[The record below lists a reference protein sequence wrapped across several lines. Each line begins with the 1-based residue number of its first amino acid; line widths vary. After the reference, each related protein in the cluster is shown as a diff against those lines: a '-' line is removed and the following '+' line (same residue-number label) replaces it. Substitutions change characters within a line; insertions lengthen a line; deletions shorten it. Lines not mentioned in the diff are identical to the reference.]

1 MLKPAPFWSTRF
13 VVFRTAA
20 LATLIATAA
29 TAQDAVTKGP
39 AANRPRVDPEAMREA
54 MSPLAEPAERFS
66 SAASYAHFLRAR
78 LHHHQGEHRK
88 ALDELRLALASD
100 DGNPYLMTELA
111 EQHARLGELDRA
123 EAQLRRVIDRR
134 PGYSP
139 AQLLMGRVLYEA
151 NRFTRARAHL
161 IRAIRLNPK
170 DPDAYLVLA
179 QLWLDQGRADEAV
192 KVVEE
197 FSHAVPGEP
206 VAYRRLGMALAER
219 GDGARAEKLLRKAV
233 ERDPSDPEL
242 WATLAQLD
250 ETAGRLDEAED
261 AYANALVRD
270 PDSKEVLISAG
281 RLALRRGGVARAK
294 AYFDRL
300 LSLSKDPE
308 ATVKVAF
315 SYLSMRRHKE
325 AAEVLDVARLSGTDE
340 PRLHFYA
347 GLVHERMR
355 SWQKAADAF
364 GAVPKEAVELSHEA
378 GVHRASC
385 LSSLGQHAQAL
396 TLFKK
401 GVEARPDDLA
411 ALQGYALALD
421 RAGQGHQA
429 EALLLRAVAERPAPE
444 LYEAAARLYDR
455 QGRNSEGIALL
466 SRGLAKRPRDEAL
479 LYALG
484 AAYERG
490 GEVQKSLEKMRA
502 VLDINPDN
510 ANALNF
516 IGYTLAD
523 KGIDNSE
530 AERLVSRALELKPEQ
545 GAFLDSLGWVYFRRG
560 DFGRA
565 VEWLE
570 RASAASPGEPT
581 IDEHLGDAYMRV
593 SRQNDAAEAYRRA
606 LSGIS
611 DGDEQPRGQRA
622 AIERKLKM
630 LGMGASAR

>member
-1 MLKPAPFWSTRF
+1 M
-13 VVFRTAA
+13 VFRAAA
-20 LATLIATAA
+20 LAALIATAA
-29 TAQDAVTKGP
+29 AAEDARKG
-39 AANRPRVDPEAMREA
+39 RPKVDAEAMREA
-54 MSPLAEPAERFS
+54 MGPAVEPSERFS

-78 LHHHQGEHRK
+78 LHHHQGEHKK
-88 ALDELRLALASD
+88 ALDELRLALATD
-100 DGNPYLMTELA
+100 DGNPFLMTELA

-123 EAQLRRVIDRR
+123 EAQLRKVIDRR
-134 PGYSP
+134 PGYAP

-161 IRAIRLNPK
+161 QRAIRLNPK

-179 QLWLDQGRADEAV
+179 QLWLDQGRADEATR
-192 KVVEE
+192 VVEE

-206 VAYRRLGMALAER
+206 IAYRRLGMALAER
-219 GDGARAEKLLRKAV
+219 GDSARAEKLLRKAV

-250 ETAGRLDEAED
+250 ESAGRLDEAED
-261 AYANALVRD
+261 AYAQSLVRD
-270 PDSKEVLISAG
+270 PDGKEVLISAG
-281 RLALRRGGVARAK
+281 RLALRRGGLARAK

-300 LSLSKDPE
+300 LSLSRDPE

-325 AAEVLDVARLSGTDE
+325 AAEVLDTARLAGTDE

-347 GLVHERMR
+347 GLVHERIR
-355 SWQKAADAF
+355 AWQKAADAF
-364 GAVPKEAVELSHEA
+364 GAVPREAVELFHEA
-378 GVHRASC
+378 SVHRAGC
-385 LSSLGQHAQAL
+385 LSQLGQHDKAL
-396 TLFKK
+396 LLFKK

-421 RAGQGHQA
+421 RAGQGQHA
-429 EALLLRAVAERPAPE
+429 EQVLLKAVAERPAPE

-455 QGRNSEGIALL
+455 QGRHGDAIALL

-479 LYALG
+479 LYALA

-523 KGIDNSE
+523 KGIDNTE
-530 AERLVSRALELKPEQ
+530 AERLVSRALELKPDQ
-545 GAFLDSLGWVYFRRG
+545 GAFLDSLGWVYYRRG

-570 RASAASPGEPT
+570 KASAASPGEAT

-593 SRQNDAAEAYRRA
+593 ERQSDAIEAYRRA
-606 LSGIS
+606 LSALQEGE
-611 DGDEQPRGQRA
+611 EQPRGQRA
-622 AIERKLKM
+622 QLERKLKM

>member
-1 MLKPAPFWSTRF
+1 VL
-13 VVFRTAA
+13 
-20 LATLIATAA
+20 LATNA
-29 TAQDAVTKGP
+29 GP
-39 AANRPRVDPEAMREA
+39 QEVSERRPKVDTEAMREA
-54 MSPLAEPAERFS
+54 MSPQAEATERYA

-88 ALDELRLALASD
+88 ALDELRLALATD
-100 DGNPYLMTELA
+100 DSNPYLMTELA

-123 EAQLRRVIDRR
+123 EAALRKVIDRR
-134 PGYSP
+134 PGYAP

-161 IRAIRLNPK
+161 QRAIRLNPK
-170 DPDAYLVLA
+170 EPDAYLVLA
-179 QLWLDQGRADEAV
+179 QLWLDQARPDEAV

-197 FSHAVPGEP
+197 FSAAVPGEP
-206 VAYRRLGMALAER
+206 VGYRRLGMALAER
-219 GDGARAEKLLRKAV
+219 GDNARAEKLLRKAV
-233 ERDPSDPEL
+233 DRDPSDPEL
-242 WATLAQLD
+242 WSTLAQLD
-250 ETAGRLDEAED
+250 ENAGRLDEAED
-261 AYANALVRD
+261 AYANALIRD
-270 PDSKEVLISAG
+270 PDSKDVLLSAG
-281 RLALRRGGVARAK
+281 RLALRRNGLARAK

-325 AAEVLDVARLSGTDE
+325 AADVLDQARLNGTEE

-347 GLVHERMR
+347 GLVHERMH

-364 GAVPKEAVELSHEA
+364 GAVPKEQVELSHEA
-378 GVHRASC
+378 AVHRAGC
-385 LSSLGQHAQAL
+385 LSALGQHSRAL
-396 TLFKK
+396 ELYKK
-401 GVEARPDDLA
+401 AVEERSEDLT
-411 ALQGYALALD
+411 ALQGYAMALD
-421 RAGQGHQA
+421 RAGQGGQA
-429 EALLLRAVAERPAPE
+429 EQVLLKAVAERPAPE
-444 LYEAAARLYDR
+444 LYEAAARLYDK
-455 QGRNSEGIALL
+455 QGKHTEAIALL
-466 SRGLAKRPRDEAL
+466 SKGLAKRPRDEAL

-530 AERLVSRALELKPEQ
+530 AERLVSRALELKPDQ

-570 RASAASPGEPT
+570 KASAASPGEAT
-581 IDEHLGDAYMRV
+581 IDEHLGDAYARV
-593 SRQNDAAEAYRRA
+593 ARQGDAAEAYRRA
-606 LSGIS
+606 LATLT
-611 DGDEQPRGQRA
+611 DGDEQPKGQRA
-622 AIERKLKM
+622 QLERKLKM

>member
-1 MLKPAPFWSTRF
+1 M
-13 VVFRTAA
+13 
-20 LATLIATAA
+20 
-29 TAQDAVTKGP
+29 
-39 AANRPRVDPEAMREA
+39 
-54 MSPLAEPAERFS
+54 
-66 SAASYAHFLRAR
+66 
-78 LHHHQGEHRK
+78 K
-88 ALDELRLALASD
+88 A
-100 DGNPYLMTELA
+100 
-111 EQHARLGELDRA
+111 
-123 EAQLRRVIDRR
+123 
-134 PGYSP
+134 
-139 AQLLMGRVLYEA
+139 
-151 NRFTRARAHL
+151 
-161 IRAIRLNPK
+161 
-170 DPDAYLVLA
+170 
-179 QLWLDQGRADEAV
+179 
-192 KVVEE
+192 
-197 FSHAVPGEP
+197 
-206 VAYRRLGMALAER
+206 
-219 GDGARAEKLLRKAV
+219 
-233 ERDPSDPEL
+233 
-242 WATLAQLD
+242 
-250 ETAGRLDEAED
+250 
-261 AYANALVRD
+261 
-270 PDSKEVLISAG
+270 
-281 RLALRRGGVARAK
+281 
-294 AYFDRL
+294 
-300 LSLSKDPE
+300 
-308 ATVKVAF
+308 
-315 SYLSMRRHKE
+315 
-325 AAEVLDVARLSGTDE
+325 
-340 PRLHFYA
+340 
-347 GLVHERMR
+347 
-355 SWQKAADAF
+355 WQKAADAF
-364 GAVPKEAVELSHEA
+364 GSVPREAVELSHEA

-396 TLFKK
+396 QLYKK

-429 EALLLRAVAERPAPE
+429 EALLLKAVADRPAPE

-466 SRGLAKRPRDEAL
+466 NRGLSKRPRDEAL

-523 KGIDNSE
+523 KGIDSSE

-570 RASAASPGEPT
+570 RAAAASPGEPT

-606 LSGIS
+606 LTGLAE
-611 DGDEQPRGQRA
+611 GDEQPKGQRA

>member
-1 MLKPAPFWSTRF
+1 MVIRA
-13 VVFRTAA
+13 VAIAA
-20 LATLIATAA
+20 LAASTAA
-29 TAQDAVTKGP
+29 ADDASK
-39 AANRPRVDPEAMREA
+39 RPRPKVDVEAMREA
-54 MSPLAEPAERFS
+54 MSPLAEPVERFS
-66 SAASYAHFLRAR
+66 SAASYAHFLSAR
-78 LHHHQGEHRK
+78 LHHHQGDHRR

-100 DGNPYLMTELA
+100 DGNAYLMTELA

-123 EAQLRRVIDRR
+123 EAQLRKVIDRR
-134 PGYSP
+134 PGYAP

-161 IRAIRLNPK
+161 GRAIRLNPK
-170 DPDAYLVLA
+170 EPDAYLVLA
-179 QLWLDQGRADEAV
+179 QLWLDQQRPDEAI
-192 KVVEE
+192 KVVEDY
-197 FSHAVPGEP
+197 SLAVPGDP
-206 VAYRRLGMALAER
+206 IAYRRLGMALAER
-219 GDGARAEKLLRKAV
+219 GDGPRAEKTLRKAV
-233 ERDPSDPEL
+233 ERDPSDAEL
-242 WATLAQLD
+242 WGTLAQLA
-250 ETAGRLDEAED
+250 ESAGRLDEAED
-261 AYANALVRD
+261 AYANALIRD

-281 RLALRRGGVARAK
+281 RLALRRGGLARAR

-325 AAEVLDVARLSGTDE
+325 AAEVLDAMRLGGTHE

-364 GAVPKEAVELSHEA
+364 AAVPKESVELFHEA
-378 GVHRASC
+378 SVHRANC
-385 LSSLGQHAQAL
+385 LSFLGQHARAL
-396 TLFKK
+396 ELFKK
-401 GVEARPDDLA
+401 LLDERPDDLS
-411 ALQGYALALD
+411 ALQGYATALD
-421 RAGQGHQA
+421 RAGQGSFA
-429 EALLLRAVAERPAPE
+429 EALLLKAVSERPAPE

-455 QGRNSEGIALL
+455 QGRHADAIALL
-466 SRGLAKRPRDEAL
+466 SRGLSKRPRDEAL

-502 VLDINPDN
+502 VLDVNPDN

-530 AERLVSRALELKPEQ
+530 AERLVSRALELKPDQ
-545 GAFLDSLGWVYFRRG
+545 GAFLDSLGWVYYRRG
-560 DFGRA
+560 DYGRA

-570 RASAASPGEPT
+570 RAAAASPGEPT
-581 IDEHLGDAYMRV
+581 IDEHLGDAYVRV
-593 SRQNDAAEAYRRA
+593 SRQGDAAEAYRRA
-606 LSGIS
+606 LSGLA
-611 DGDEQPRGQRA
+611 DGEPEGKNQRA
-622 AIERKLKM
+622 QLERKLKM